1 MGLTNFKNGITSFG
15 VPTFGSLGIG
25 NVYFISRT
33 TSSAQSALF
42 TKRYGATRFDD
53 GTKMLWQ
60 DAADGVQL
68 QAAITASQGGFNN
81 YFIVAPGQ
89 YTLSAAALTLSG
101 KSNSHLIACN
111 QADYGSGAPG
121 SSAIQQSGSFVVLT
135 MEAYCEVSGFQFIN
149 KAGYAAVSVP
159 ANIWRPSIH
168 HNCFH
173 MVAGSACNIVDATGS
188 LACSHGNISNN
199 RFSNWVGGNLTSAI
213 SVGTGVGV
221 VIKGNVISQCNGTM
235 DYGITQA
242 GTQCIVQD
250 NVVSNCGGGG
260 VVTVAVNIHAYSS
273 AIGNRLSVD
282 AGRALSGGTAANS
295 FVDNMDGATG
305 AGNGAA
311 SNLET

>member
-1 MGLTNFKNGITSFG
+1 MGLTNFPHGITSFG

-33 TSSAQSALF
+33 PSSAQNALF
-42 TKRYGATRFDD
+42 TSRYSGTTFDD
-53 GTKMLWQ
+53 GTKMLWP

-81 YFIVAPGQ
+81 YFIVAPGP
-89 YTLSAAALTLSG
+89 YTLTAALTLSG

-121 SSAIQQSGSFVVLT
+121 SSLLQQSGSYVALT

-159 ANIWRPSIH
+159 ANIWRPAIH

-173 MVAGSACNIVDATGS
+173 MVAGTACNIVDATGAA
-188 LACSHGNISNN
+188 ACSYGSISNN
-199 RFSNWVGGNLTSAI
+199 RFATWVGGNLTSAI
-213 SVGTGVGV
+213 NVGTGTGT
-221 VIKGNVISQCNGTM
+221 VIDGNVISQYNGTM
-235 DYGITQA
+235 DYGIVQA
-242 GTQCIVQD
+242 GAQCIVS
-250 NVVSNCGGGG
+250 NNIVSNCGGGG
-260 VVTVAVNIHAYSS
+260 VVTVAVQIHTYSS
-273 AIGNRLSVD
+273 AVGNRLSVD
-282 AGRALSGGTAANS
+282 AGKALAGGTAANS

-305 AGNGAA
+305 AGNGSA